1 MILRRFRRI
10 SYNISMSSNLDPTDK
25 AILSALQKDAS
36 QSLDSIAERLGVSL
50 NTVWRRVRRLEEERI
65 LERRVA
71 LIDNEK
77 IGLPLTAF
85 VQIRTDDHSAD
96 WSRRLAETVNRIPE
110 IVEFYRLAGDVD
122 YILKIMIAS
131 VSDYDRVY
139 QQLISEVRISDVSA
153 SFAMEKLKFTT
164 ELPL

>member
-1 MILRRFRRI
+1 MV
-10 SYNISMSSNLDPTDK
+10 SNLDPTDR
-25 AILSALQKDAS
+25 AILSALQSDAS
-36 QSLDSIAERLGVSL
+36 QSLDSIADTLSVSL
-50 NTVWRRVRRLEEERI
+50 NTVWRRVRRLETEKIIEK
-65 LERRVA
+65 RVV

-85 VQIRTDDHSAD
+85 VQVRTDNHSAE
-96 WSRRLAETVNRIPE
+96 WSAKFAAAVESIPE

-122 YILKIMIAS
+122 YILKILIAS
-131 VSDYDRVY
+131 VADYDRVY
-139 QQLISEVRISDVSA
+139 QQLIEQVQISDVSA

>member
-1 MILRRFRRI
+1 
-10 SYNISMSSNLDPTDK
+10 MSKLDTTDRE
-25 AILSALQKDAS
+25 ILSALQTDATR
-36 QSLDSIAERLGVSL
+36 SLDSIAETLSVSL
-50 NTVWRRVRRLEEERI
+50 NTVWRRVRRLESEGVI
-65 LERRVA
+65 ERRVA

-85 VQIRTDDHSAD
+85 VQVRTDDHSAD
-96 WSRRLAETVNRIPE
+96 WAARLASAVNGIPE

-131 VSDYDRVY
+131 VADYDRVY
-139 QQLISEVRISDVSA
+139 QQLIAQVRISDVSA

>member
-1 MILRRFRRI
+1 
-10 SYNISMSSNLDPTDK
+10 MSSNLDTTDK
-25 AILSALQKDAS
+25 AILSILQVDAS

-50 NTVWRRVRRLEEERI
+50 NTVWRRVRRLEEEKI

-96 WSRRLAETVNRIPE
+96 WSKRLADTVDRIPE

-131 VSDYDRVY
+131 VADYDRVY
-139 QQLISEVRISDVSA
+139 QQLISDVRISDVSA

>member
-1 MILRRFRRI
+1 MNLRRFRRI

-96 WSRRLAETVNRIPE
+96 WSKRLTETVNRIPE

>member
-1 MILRRFRRI
+1 MDKKIDDIDRKILG
-10 SYNISMSSNLDPTDK
+10 L
-25 AILSALQKDAS
+25 LQRDAA
-36 QSLDSIAERLGVSL
+36 QSLESIAETIGVSL
-50 NTVWRRVRRLEEERI
+50 NTCWRRVQRLEEARI

-77 IGLPLTAF
+77 VGLPLTVF
-85 VQIRTDDHSAD
+85 VSIRTDDHSKDWAD
-96 WSRRLAETVNRIPE
+96 NFTKAVTTIPE

-122 YILKIMIAS
+122 YILKMMVSS

-139 QQLISEVRISDVSA
+139 QRLIAKVRVNDVSA

-164 ELPL
+164 ELPLDRI